1 MKTIIVTGGLGF
13 IGSNLIELLSKKNYF
28 IVNID
33 KCSYASNPNSIFKN
47 LKNYKFYKED
57 INNKSIIKNIIAKYN
72 PLTIFNLAAESHVD
86 RSIDNPKKFII
97 TNINGVFTLLEI
109 IKENKKK
116 IKLIHVS
123 TDEVYGDIKK
133 KQKSKETDAYKP
145 SSPYSASK
153 ASGDLLIKSYIRTY
167 KIPAI
172 ITNCCNNFGPNQYP
186 EKLIPTVIYNIL
198 NKKLIPIY
206 GKGNNER
213 EWIYVKDHCDALIK
227 VEKKGIIGENYNI
240 GSGIILSNIKI
251 VNKILNISK
260 KIYDSENVKSK
271 IHFIKDR
278 PGHDLRYCLDS
289 SKIKNS
295 LGWKCNSNFDQR
307 IKETII
313 WYKNKFEINYFKN
326 KNFKQ
331 RIGLKND

>member
-1 MKTIIVTGGLGF
+1 MKKILITGGSGF
-13 IGSNLIELLSKKNYF
+13 IGTNLVNYLIQKKYNITNIDKLSYASTPEIFRKNKKNY
-28 IVNID
+28 
-33 KCSYASNPNSIFKN
+33 S
-47 LKNYKFYKED
+47 FYNFN
-57 INNKSIIKNIIAKYN
+57 INNKKKLEKILLKKFNTIIH
-72 PLTIFNLAAESHVD
+72 LAAESHVD

-97 TNINGVFTLLEI
+97 SNINGVFTLLEI

-198 NKKLIPIY
+198 NEKLIPIY

-260 KIYDSENVKSK
+260 KIYNSENVKSK
-271 IHFIKDR
+271 INFIKDR